1 MLEGAARD
9 VLVQYFKVLK
19 LNPSTEKP
27 GAVLEAEEL
36 LGDEVVQE
44 IKASVL
50 GE

>member
-1 MLEGAARD
+1 MLEGSARD
-9 VLVQYFKVLK
+9 TLFHNFKVLK
-19 LNPSTEKP
+19 LDPSVENP
-27 GAVLEAEEL
+27 GAVLEAEEF